1 MGEVIIMEGVTRVD
15 LNPERVLDAAI
26 DVGLT
31 DAIVIGWDKE
41 GELYFASSIAGGA
54 DVLWLL
60 EKSKKELL
68 DIIG

>member
-60 EKSKKELL
+60 EKAKKELL
-68 DIIG
+68 DITG